1 MNILGRESNSS
12 SVRFLESCSGTTS
25 TELLW
30 LASSIIW
37 NKKILVIL
45 NEEFLK
51 FSLCG
56 FISVFLVV
64 SKKTFSNCHSDCHNL
79 NHWTSTLNSNSDWEI
94 LESVS
99 TYNEDW
105 LEDFSSHWFWLDKMK
120 RLSIYSNNSLSFL
133 NKGDCCSILFF
144 SKSSNLFLFFTH
156 YFFDLLYAQ
165 TFIVLKT

>member
-1 MNILGRESNSS
+1 MNIIESDCS
-12 SVRFLESCSGTTS
+12 SVRFLESCSGSTS
-25 TELLW
+25 SKLLW
-30 LASSIIW
+30 LASSVIW
-37 NKKILVIL
+37 NKEILVIL
-45 NEEFLK
+45 YEQFFK
-51 FSLCG
+51 FSLGG

-64 SKKTFSNCHSDCHNL
+64 SKKTFSNSHSDCHNL
-79 NHWTSTLNSNSDWEI
+79 NHWSSTLDSNSDWEI
-94 LESVS
+94 FKSVS
-99 TYNEDW
+99 SYNEDW
-105 LEDFSSHWFWLDKMK
+105 LEDFSSHWFWLNKMK